1 MTTWFINDSLYECP
15 LGWQRFI
22 LDLENRLPFDSIEG
36 YSVETLNRVL
46 EPFQARVYESGRNS
60 FLDFADERCYTL
72 FVLKYGGK
80 E

>member
-1 MTTWFINDSLYECP
+1 MITWFINDSLYESP

-22 LDLENRLPFDSIEG
+22 LDLKNRLPFDSIEG
-36 YSVETLNRVL
+36 YSIETLNREL